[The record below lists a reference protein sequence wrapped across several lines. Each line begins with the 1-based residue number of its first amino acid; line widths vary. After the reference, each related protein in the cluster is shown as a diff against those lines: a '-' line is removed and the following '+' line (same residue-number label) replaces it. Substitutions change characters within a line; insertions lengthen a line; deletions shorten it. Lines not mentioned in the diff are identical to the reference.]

1 MKDIT
6 SEEIAMKVMGKEGN
20 CLITVVQNDG
30 VLGAHKSVNVPKT
43 HINLPPLTEKDKR
56 ELKPIE
62 RIKLVMTRGKDDPKE
77 LWDMLGTSDDRKE
90 LDRQFKN
97 ANGEKEVDFIN
108 IVAWRKTAEIIAN
121 YTSKG
126 SQIGITG
133 RIQTRSYEGND
144 GKRVYVTEVV
154 AESVALLDSK
164 QNNQQPQQKQETPF
178 NNNNQMDIDNLTLPF

>member
-1 MKDIT
+1 MPRL
-6 SEEIAMKVMGKEGN
+6 A
-20 CLITVVQNDG
+20 
-30 VLGAHKSVNVPKT
+30 VN
-43 HINLPPLTEKDKR
+43 
-56 ELKPIE
+56 
-62 RIKLVMTRGKDDPKE
+62 
-77 LWDMLGTSDDRKE
+77 
-90 LDRQFKN
+90 RQFKS

-154 AESVALLDSK
+154 AETVMLLDGKS
-164 QNNQQPQQKQETPF
+164 NNQQPQPQQKQERLFSASTP
-178 NNNNQMDIDNLTLPF
+178 MDIDDLELPF

>member
-1 MKDIT
+1 MNNVSLVGRLTKD
-6 SEEIAMKVMGKEGN
+6 V
-20 CLITVVQNDG
+20 
-30 VLGAHKSVNVPKT
+30 
-43 HINLPPLTEKDKR
+43 
-56 ELKPIE
+56 ELKYTGSQTA
-62 RIKLVMTRGKDDPKE
+62 VAT
-77 LWDMLGTSDDRKE
+77 GT
-90 LDRQFKN
+90 LAVNRQFKS
-97 ANGEKEVDFIN
+97 ANGEKETDFIN

-133 RIQTRSYEGND
+133 RIQTRNYEGND

-178 NNNNQMDIDNLTLPF
+178 NNNNQMDIDNLSLPF